1 MEVKVCDI
9 PKSYLTCAT
18 MFFNQVNLNKMSKI
32 IIKNQTEM
40 DDISVLTL
48 VQRVI
53 KNGRI
58 SNNGKQYCYLTSF
71 EIENKEYHIV
81 TDLRKCSDVFT
92 FYAVS

>member
-1 MEVKVCDI
+1 
-9 PKSYLTCAT
+9 
-18 MFFNQVNLNKMSKI
+18 MSKI

-71 EIENKEYHIV
+71 EIENKLQRLIKSLEQKKEDGSWIDRISEDSPEYN
-81 TDLRKCSDVFT
+81 TKE
-92 FYAVS
+92 

>member
-1 MEVKVCDI
+1 
-9 PKSYLTCAT
+9 
-18 MFFNQVNLNKMSKI
+18 MSKI
-32 IIKNQTEM
+32 IIKNQTEI

-58 SNNGKQYCYLTSF
+58 SNNNKQYCYLTSF
-71 EIENKEYHIV
+71 DIDGKEYHIV

>member
-1 MEVKVCDI
+1 
-9 PKSYLTCAT
+9 
-18 MFFNQVNLNKMSKI
+18 MSKI

-48 VQRVI
+48 VQSVI

-92 FYAVS
+92 FYAVSEHLA

>member
-1 MEVKVCDI
+1 
-9 PKSYLTCAT
+9 
-18 MFFNQVNLNKMSKI
+18 MFFNQLNLNKMSKI
-32 IIKNQTEM
+32 IIKNQSEI

-71 EIENKEYHIV
+71 EIEKKEYHIV

-92 FYAVS
+92 FYAFS

>member
-1 MEVKVCDI
+1 MK
-9 PKSYLTCAT
+9 
-18 MFFNQVNLNKMSKI
+18 KI
-32 IIKNQTEM
+32 IIKYPTEP

-53 KNGRI
+53 KDGRI

-71 EIENKEYHIV
+71 EIKNKKYHIV